1 MMGNLLRWN
10 EAQIFAFFF
19 VWIRVSSLLLFV
31 PVFGDKAVPST
42 VKALLSVAVAWV
54 CFPILWAS
62 GTRAE
67 TASYQTLLGLALSLG
82 RELLFG
88 ALIGFVTRWV
98 FDAANHAGQLAG
110 TAMGL
115 SMASVMD
122 PHTETQTVALAEIKY
137 ILALMLF
144 LSADGHHM
152 LIGVI
157 NDSFRAVPIGHM
169 AWFAKGDKVITFLA
183 DMSAE
188 VIVMSLK
195 LAAPVIAAVFLVNI
209 TFGLVS
215 RAVPQMNAFAVSFGA
230 SIITGLFI
238 TVLCVPAFTNAI
250 SGMFGDYAGNL
261 GKFMELFRG

>member
-19 VWIRVSSLLLFV
+19 VWIRVSSLLFFV
-31 PVFGDKAVPST
+31 PVFGDKAVPSI
-42 VKALLSVAVAWV
+42 VKALLSVALAWV
-54 CFPILWAS
+54 CFPLLWAS
-62 GTRAE
+62 GTRAQ
-67 TASYQTLLGLALSLG
+67 AGSYLTLMGMCMAIA
-82 RELLFG
+82 REVLFG
-88 ALIGFVTRWV
+88 ALIGFVTRWI
-98 FDAANHAGQLAG
+98 FDAANHAGQMAG

-144 LSADGHHM
+144 LTADGHHM
-152 LIGVI
+152 LLAVI

-169 AWFAKGDKVITFLA
+169 EWFAQGEKVITFLA

-195 LAAPVIAAVFLVNI
+195 LAAPVMAAVFLVNI

-230 SIITGLFI
+230 SIMTGLFI
-238 TVLCVPAFTNAI
+238 TVLCVPAFTNAV
-250 SGMFGDYAGNL
+250 SGMFTDYGPMISR
-261 GKFMELFRG
+261 FMELFRG